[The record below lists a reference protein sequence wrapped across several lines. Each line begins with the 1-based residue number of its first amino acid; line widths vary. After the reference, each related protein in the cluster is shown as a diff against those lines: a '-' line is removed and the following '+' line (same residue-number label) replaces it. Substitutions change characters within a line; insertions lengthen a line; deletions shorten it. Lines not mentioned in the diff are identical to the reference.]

1 MESKIYNILK
11 TIEHGNV
18 IYSRLL
24 GKNEK
29 EIDSS
34 LLDENHKIVKF
45 RSLHGEEITI
55 YQRKISADN
64 TKICQKTA

>member
-1 MESKIYNILK
+1 MESNIYNILK
-11 TIEHGNV
+11 TIEDGNV

-24 GKNEK
+24 GKDEK

-34 LLDENHKIVKF
+34 LLDENHKIVKI

-55 YQRKISADN
+55 YQRKKSAEN
-64 TKICQKTA
+64 TEICEKTA

>member
-11 TIEHGNV
+11 TIEDGNV

-24 GKNEK
+24 GKDEK
-29 EIDSS
+29 EVDSS

-45 RSLHGEEITI
+45 SSLHGEEITI
-55 YQRKISADN
+55 YQRIISAEN
-64 TKICQKTA
+64 TKIRQKTA